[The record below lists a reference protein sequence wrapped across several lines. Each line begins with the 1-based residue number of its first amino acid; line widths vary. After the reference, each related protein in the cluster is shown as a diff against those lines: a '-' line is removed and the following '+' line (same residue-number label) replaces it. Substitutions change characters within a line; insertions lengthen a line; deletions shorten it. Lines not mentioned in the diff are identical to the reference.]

1 MHTVEKAQENKT
13 IDPNESV
20 WTTRGIE
27 RNSRKNRTA
36 DDRLIGCPGT
46 GGTTAIG
53 LRGSWL
59 DTYMRGSAGKRS
71 TNAAWCASNQRGV
84 ASCRAGRFIHQD
96 PGYNATRKIPF
107 FSLLSLAPP
116 FETCEENDGG
126 RERCSPLISRRFEN
140 VCHVPRPC
148 NAWIVQGVVVCE
160 VECCFDTEGVRRYSS
175 GGGDGR
181 KRCLNYL
188 VRSWR
193 KFALVGTCY

>member
-107 FSLLSLAPP
+107 FSLLSAVW
-116 FETCEENDGG
+116 NVRGK
-126 RERCSPLISRRFEN
+126 RRG
-140 VCHVPRPC
+140 PRAVFTVDKPKV
-148 NAWIVQGVVVCE
+148 W
-160 VECCFDTEGVRRYSS
+160 EC
-175 GGGDGR
+175 
-181 KRCLNYL
+181 LP
-188 VRSWR
+188 RSTP
-193 KFALVGTCY
+193 V